1 MFNMKAFRQVNLS
14 DFRMVKNKHNDWQ
27 YNCYFSCVTALVDT
41 HKTPRFKS

>member
-14 DFRMVKNKHNDWQ
+14 DFLMVTDMHQDWQ
-27 YNCYFSCVTALVDT
+27 YNCYVFCVTSLVDT